1 MVERYLGH
9 DRLLEE
15 ALDKLVPV
23 VYREAVEQE
32 GVEVIDLPQLAVES
46 TDPLVVKA
54 TVPVRPTVNLGNYRD
69 LRIPRPQVDVP
80 EARVDDALEQLR
92 HRYATLVPL
101 QRPVQWND
109 IVRADVF
116 GRVGDIILLDE
127 QDIEFQLR
135 EGQTISFP
143 GFAENVIGMER
154 GATKEF
160 EVPVPDDVSDQR
172 LRGQTCHYRVV
183 LKEIKEEVLPELDDD
198 FAREVGEGF
207 PDIGALRERVRADI
221 LRAEEEAAEHRYHDE
236 IVSELVERAEMD
248 FPEVLVE
255 HEVERLVRER
265 AGQREQDLERYL
277 RQIGRSQRELE
288 AELRPVAEIRVRR
301 SLVLTEVAD
310 AEHIDVAD
318 EEVAQEIERMA
329 ASAGP
334 QAESL
339 RRLFEN
345 DSARD
350 SVRRTILT
358 RKTLQ
363 RLAAIASGE
372 AAAEEAGE
380 EEAPEPG
387 AREGDTIAN
396 TGGAAEAHE

>member
-9 DRLLEE
+9 ERLLEE

-32 GVEVIDLPQLAVES
+32 GVEVIALPQLAVES
-46 TDPLVVKA
+46 TEPLVVKA

-69 LRIPRPQVDVP
+69 LRIPRPQVEVP
-80 EARVDDALEQLR
+80 DARVDEALERLR

-116 GRVGDIILLDE
+116 GRVGDVVLLDE

-143 GFAENVIGMER
+143 GFAENMIGMEK

-207 PDIGALRERVRADI
+207 PDVGALRERVRADI
-221 LRAEEEAAEHRYHDE
+221 LQAEEEAAEHRYHDE
-236 IVSELVERAEMD
+236 IISELVERAEMD

-255 HEVERLVRER
+255 REVEQLVRER

-288 AELRPVAEIRVRR
+288 AELRPVAEMRVRR

-334 QAESL
+334 QADSL

-350 SVRRTILT
+350 SVRRTLLT

-372 AAAEEAGE
+372 APAEDPGE
-380 EEAPEPG
+380 GEAPEPG

-396 TGGAAEAHE
+396 TGGAAEARE